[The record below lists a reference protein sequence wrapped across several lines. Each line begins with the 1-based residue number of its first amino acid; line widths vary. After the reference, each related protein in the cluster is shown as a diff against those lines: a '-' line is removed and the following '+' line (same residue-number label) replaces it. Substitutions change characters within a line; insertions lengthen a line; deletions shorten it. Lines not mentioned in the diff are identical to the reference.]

1 LSLEDGLH
9 EALADGRSADAEAVR
24 VLLASLREQLG
35 ADSFYVFWISGGA
48 TRPPGGGRPRT
59 LLAFLTADAALA
71 FAQRN
76 RLIADRPRLRRLSLL
91 QLVLATLREPA
102 ILAILFVAEH
112 EEQAHLAGQLPQ
124 GLRIARADLLRSL
137 NPGM

>member
-35 ADSFYVFWISGGA
+35 ADSFYVFWISRGA
-48 TRPPGGGRPRT
+48 TRPPTAGRART

-137 NPGM
+137 NSGM

>member
-9 EALADGRSADAEAVR
+9 EAPADGQSADAEAVR
-24 VLLASLREQLG
+24 ALLASLREQLG
-35 ADSFYVFWISGGA
+35 ADSFYVFWISRGA
-48 TRPPGGGRPRT
+48 TRPPGGGRQRT

-102 ILAILFVAEH
+102 ILAILFVADR
-112 EEQAHLAGQLPQ
+112 EEQEPLAGQLPQ
-124 GLRIARADLLRSL
+124 GVRIARADLLRSL
-137 NPGM
+137 YPGM

>member
-9 EALADGRSADAEAVR
+9 EALADGQSADAEAVR
-24 VLLASLREQLG
+24 ALLASLREQLG

-48 TRPPGGGRPRT
+48 TRPPAAERART

-76 RLIADRPRLRRLSLL
+76 QLIADRPRLRRLSLL

-102 ILAILFVAEH
+102 ILAILFVADRED
-112 EEQAHLAGQLPQ
+112 QAPLAGQLPQ
-124 GLRIARADLLRSL
+124 GLRIARDDLLRSL
-137 NPGM
+137 YPGM